1 MPITED
7 GKERELMG
15 TINIKLEKFILLI
28 EEIGFIGLPKHKL
41 VIDLELQSEDGP
53 VVLQACEKFGL
64 ILVVT
69 KLGFL
74 MLFEVLTGEK
84 IFQE

>member
-41 VIDLELQSEDGP
+41 VIDLEL
-53 VVLQACEKFGL
+53 
-64 ILVVT
+64 
-69 KLGFL
+69 
-74 MLFEVLTGEK
+74 
-84 IFQE
+84 